1 MAWGSLRFD
10 GHLGDLPGSIGWR
23 TTSTETES
31 PFSVRI
37 SDVNE
42 VHNLA
47 SDRSTAVAECV
58 IAPTEIGSTPVR
70 ATLAT
75 VSSVTPPDGPPQVT
89 HAEVVQ
95 QDDVGADHLE
105 ELLDLLQGVGLEP
118 PPRYRQ
124 RGSAPHL
131 HRIAGTVRVE
141 SRPV

>member
-10 GHLGDLPGSIGWR
+10 GHLGDPPGSVGWR

-58 IAPTEIGSTPVR
+58 IAHCRQAARVR
-70 ATLAT
+70 MN
-75 VSSVTPPDGPPQVT
+75 SDSQ
-89 HAEVVQ
+89 
-95 QDDVGADHLE
+95 
-105 ELLDLLQGVGLEP
+105 
-118 PPRYRQ
+118 
-124 RGSAPHL
+124 
-131 HRIAGTVRVE
+131 
-141 SRPV
+141 